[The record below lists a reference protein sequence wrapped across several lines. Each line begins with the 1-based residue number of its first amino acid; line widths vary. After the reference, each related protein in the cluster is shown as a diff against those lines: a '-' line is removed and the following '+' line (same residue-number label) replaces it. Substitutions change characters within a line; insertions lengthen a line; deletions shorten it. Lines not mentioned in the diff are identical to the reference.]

1 MKQWL
6 IRQLLLLLL
15 LSSGLLALPWLYPQ
29 FYVADWQT
37 GVQVSICLLL
47 VELIVQPLVA
57 LLIVPIN
64 FLTLGLGLLG
74 FIVRVV
80 IVGIAIDLTF
90 LALPTVGFKAPPPL
104 LLLVQVV
111 ATYAI
116 WASGCLTIMQLK
128 R

>member
-47 VELIVQPLVA
+47 VELVVQPLVG
-57 LLIVPIN
+57 LVLVPIN
-64 FLTLGLGLLG
+64 FLTLGLLG
-74 FIVRVV
+74 FIVRVI
-80 IVGIAIDLTF
+80 IVGATIALTF

-116 WASGCLTIMQLK
+116 WASGCLTVMQLK
-128 R
+128 Q

>member
-57 LLIVPIN
+57 LLLVPIN
-64 FLTLGLGLLG
+64 FLTLGLLG

-80 IVGIAIDLTF
+80 IVGVAIALTF

-116 WASGCLTIMQLK
+116 WASGCLTVMQLK

>member
-47 VELIVQPLVA
+47 VELVVQPLVG
-57 LLIVPIN
+57 LVLVPIN
-64 FLTLGLGLLG
+64 FLTLGLLG

-80 IVGIAIDLTF
+80 IVGIAIALTF

>member
-1 MKQWL
+1 MKQWV

-15 LSSGLLALPWLYPQ
+15 LSGGLLALPWLFPQ

-47 VELIVQPLVA
+47 VELVVQPLVG
-57 LLIVPIN
+57 LVLVPIN
-64 FLTLGLGLLG
+64 FLTLGLLG
-74 FIVRVV
+74 FIVRVI
-80 IVGIAIDLTF
+80 IVGAAIALTF

-116 WASGCLTIMQLK
+116 WASGCLTVM
-128 R
+128 